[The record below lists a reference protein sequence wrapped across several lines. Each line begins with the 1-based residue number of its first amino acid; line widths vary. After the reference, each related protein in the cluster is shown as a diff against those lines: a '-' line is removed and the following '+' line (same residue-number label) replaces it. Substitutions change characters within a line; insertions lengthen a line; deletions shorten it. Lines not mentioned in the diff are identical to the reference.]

1 MEKTLKSDIPS
12 NNGSS
17 LNFENRFTEVWK
29 HCQRGLVYPSPFAI
43 FTTFWFQKRGNWQA
57 NKQPDGKKLVEYK
70 TQFAKVMA
78 EIRSKIN
85 THEDLKDRNTSV
97 ILGVS
102 FENWAKICDEEGIPH
117 PKGMTL
123 QFPEHNDPY
132 VSKVFRASNGAF
144 VDSNGDLW
152 FHIKS
157 DSKEACEIVNS
168 LLIKALDSIT
178 EEHYSQ
184 EAASKSNEADG
195 HRGKVLGCRFS
206 ENLNNPSDPISI
218 AKHTLIGCDDM
229 THFGGS
235 FVLAQRFLIN
245 WNQINMMT
253 EDQIEDLIGRK
264 TNDTIIPDRDSRS
277 HIKSAR
283 IQDANGNTTPVLRL
297 GLPFG
302 RAKHQQHG
310 NSGFRTPKSITLS
323 DEEGIYFAGFSKE
336 VGILENIMS
345 NQIGPDSGFMN
356 DRLFNHLRSD
366 LGGVFYIPSIQDLG
380 LDDEEVAKKYRN
392 DFSFATEKDWSRFPG
407 VDWTRLDRHY
417 QNASKNGLMYYNHQ
431 NFLFTMSTRIG
442 LPEDRYFSIP
452 TNRILSLLENIF
464 SLWQDNWYFNRK
476 QEEIKEDIRF
486 YIDRYNGS
494 DKPANIMDESI
505 MIRKGWAIRLSLQLF
520 SSPDYGFRGRKIR
533 LKDGTLVPYSSF
545 REREG
550 EIVYGSDTFRISPE
564 EIIVGAMPN
573 LSLGEG
579 RYVMRYL
586 SDSERL
592 DGFLANLSE
601 ASGVGHVIPNYEKAL
616 KKGLKTLMEDILEYE
631 KKITEEYTKDKG
643 KTDEEKAA
651 KAKTYKEKKELYQ
664 SAYLSLQGISEYCLN
679 YAQLAREMAAS
690 MKNNPGQAWE
700 RENLESIAYR
710 MTKLATEKP
719 DSLIEAV
726 QFIFTL
732 HTCLHLNGE
741 PTAIGRMDQLL
752 QPYYDSSNEAE
763 KAEAQE
769 VIDAFYIK
777 LDEKI
782 QQNRIFMEDHQPFG
796 NLAMGGASGPYPQG
810 ASLGQW
816 IQQITV
822 GGTKVNGNP
831 VFEETEPAYNHMTRL
846 FIHAS
851 GRLPLNAPCLS
862 LRTRKD
868 MPREILEDAAHA
880 LLSGGAHPILL
891 NDEKIIKG
899 LHHSGDGV
907 GGKLGSETKKWNSNV
922 TVESAQNYA
931 CDGCYEPQFPGENWF
946 SLGGFS
952 TLQPL
957 ECALN
962 QGRTYSSA
970 GESYLFGQVVSL
982 NSKPADQIKSFQEL
996 VDIYFQHF
1004 EWLNRKAF
1012 NGQLMGYGA
1021 NTKFCP
1027 SPILNVLMDD
1037 CLARGLDFY
1046 SGGTKY
1052 NIYGPCYISLSAAI
1066 NSLYAIKT
1074 MVFDDKNAVTTLPE
1088 LLECLCCDWGYKMTE
1103 PFISDLAGESRIAS
1117 RSDRFKRLREIAL
1130 AQPRYGR
1137 GNADIDA
1144 FGNEIVAGIARRSIA
1159 TFTEPWPQL
1168 YETMKNMAT
1177 RYGTE
1182 EFPFGLQIQPG
1193 VGTFENHVEMGAWNG
1208 ASADGRRLG
1217 TTVASDMSAMPSP
1230 ADLPIEHQYA
1240 GFEESLAGFDGIGA
1254 ELMCDGA
1261 PTDYNIDEDF
1271 PAEKLIQVMQQFANG
1286 QSSNILTITV
1296 ANPDTFADAVG
1307 SPEQYDLLRVRTG
1320 GWTNFFT
1327 SVFPTIQDQHRRRP
1341 VSTPVEVQKEKKM
1354 AKGCPFHQQIEE
1366 VEQDE

>member
-1 MEKTLKSDIPS
+1 MEKTLKSEIP
-12 NNGSS
+12 
-17 LNFENRFTEVWK
+17 LNYEDRFTEVWK

-43 FTTFWFQKRGNWQA
+43 FTTFWFNKKRDKAPLTG
-57 NKQPDGKKLVEYK
+57 KQLSVHKNQLSEL
-70 TQFAKVMA
+70 MA
-78 EIRSKIN
+78 SIRSKITTN
-85 THEDLKDRNTSV
+85 EMLKDRNTTV
-97 ILGVS
+97 ILGIS
-102 FENWAKICDEEGIPH
+102 FENWAKICQEEGRPL
-117 PKGMTL
+117 PKGMKL
-123 QFPEHNDPY
+123 NYPEDNNPFT
-132 VSKVFRASNGAF
+132 SKVFRASNEAF
-144 VDSNGDLW
+144 VDSHGDIWL
-152 FHIKS
+152 HIKS
-157 DSKEACEIVNS
+157 DSEKACKIVNE
-168 LLIKALDSIT
+168 LLVEALKDIT
-178 EEHYSQ
+178 DAHYSQ
-184 EAASKSNEADG
+184 DAASKSNEEDG

-206 ENLNNPSDPISI
+206 ENLNNPSDPITI

-229 THFGGS
+229 AHFGGS
-235 FVLAQRFLIN
+235 FVLTQRFLIN

-264 TNDTIIPDRDSRS
+264 TDDTIIPDRDSRS

-283 IQDANGNTTPVLRL
+283 IQDENGNTTPVLRL

-302 RAKHQQHG
+302 RAKQNN

-336 VGILENIMS
+336 AGILENIMS

-366 LGGVFYIPSIQDLG
+366 LGGIFYIPSVNDLE
-380 LDDEEVAKKYRN
+380 LNTMAAYKN
-392 DFSFATEKDWSRFPG
+392 DFSFINAADWSRFPG

-442 LPEDRYFSIP
+442 RDNDYFKVP
-452 TNRILSLLENIF
+452 TNRVLSLLENIF

-476 QEEIKEDIRF
+476 QEEIKDDIRH
-486 YIDRYNGS
+486 YIAQYHGS
-494 DKPANIMDESI
+494 DKPADIMNESI
-505 MIRKGWAIRLSLQLF
+505 MIRKGWAIRLSLHLF
-520 SSPDYGFRGRKIR
+520 SSADYGFRGRKIR
-533 LKDGTLVPYSSF
+533 LEDGTLIPYSSF
-545 REREG
+545 REKDG
-550 EIVYGSDTFRISPE
+550 TIVYGSDTFRISPE

-601 ASGVGHVIPNYEKAL
+601 ASGVGHVIPHFEKAL
-616 KKGLKTLMEDILEYE
+616 QKGLKVMMDEILDYE
-631 KKITEEYTKDKG
+631 KNTPAIHDND
-643 KTDEEKAA
+643 TDAVK
-651 KAKTYKEKKELYQ
+651 KEKQDKKDLYR

-679 YAQLAREMAAS
+679 YAELARQTAAKMS
-690 MKNNPGQAWE
+690 EGQAWE
-700 RENLESIAYR
+700 KQNLESIAYR

-719 DSLIEAV
+719 DTLVEAV

-732 HTCLHLNGE
+732 HSCLHLNGE

-752 QPYYDSSNEAE
+752 QPFYEKDSVTQD
-763 KAEAQE
+763 EAQE
-769 VIDAFYIK
+769 IIDAFYIK
-777 LDEKI
+777 LDEKV

-796 NLAMGGASGPYPQG
+796 NLAMGGSSGPYPQG

-822 GGTKVNGNP
+822 GGTKVDGNP
-831 VFEETEPAYNHMTRL
+831 NFEDTEPAYNDMTRL

-862 LRTRKD
+862 LRTRADIPK
-868 MPREILEDAAHA
+868 EILEDAAHA

-899 LHHSGDGV
+899 LYHSGDGV
-907 GGKLGSETKKWNSNV
+907 GGDLGRETDKWNSAV
-922 TVESAQNYA
+922 SMASAQNYA

-982 NSKPADQIKSFQEL
+982 NSKPADQIKSFKEL

-1012 NGQLMGYGA
+1012 NGQIMGFGA

-1037 CLARGLDFY
+1037 CLAKGMDFY
-1046 SGGTKY
+1046 NGGTKY

-1074 MVFDDKNAVTTLPE
+1074 MVFDDRNAVTTLPE
-1088 LLECLCCDWGYKMTE
+1088 LLECLCCDWGHKMTE
-1103 PFISDLAGESRIAS
+1103 PFISNLAGASRIAG

-1137 GNADIDA
+1137 GHADIDA
-1144 FGNEIVAGIARRSIA
+1144 FGNTIVEGIAKRSIS

-1168 YETMKNMAT
+1168 YESLKKLAT
-1177 RYGTE
+1177 NLGTTE
-1182 EFPFGLQIQPG
+1182 HPFGIQIQPG

-1217 TTVASDMSAMPSP
+1217 TTVASDLSAMPSP
-1230 ADLPIEHQYA
+1230 ADLPIEHQHA
-1240 GFEESLAGFDGIGA
+1240 SFEESLAGFDGIGA
-1254 ELMCDGA
+1254 ELMSDGA
-1261 PTDYNIDEDF
+1261 PTDFNIDEDF
-1271 PAEKLIQVMQQFANG
+1271 PVERLVRVMQQFARG
-1286 QSSNILTITV
+1286 QSSNILTVTV
-1296 ANPDTFADAVG
+1296 ANPDTFTEATG

-1341 VSTPVEVQKEKKM
+1341 VSTPEEVKKEKSM
-1354 AKGCPFHQQIEE
+1354 AKGCPFHQKIAQE
-1366 VEQDE
+1366 

>member
-1 MEKTLKSDIPS
+1 MKTL
-12 NNGSS
+12 NYEER
-17 LNFENRFTEVWK
+17 FEEVWR

-43 FTTFWFQKRGNWQA
+43 FTTFWFKRA
-57 NKQPDGKKLVEYK
+57 HEKQPLTGDQLIGHKRHL
-70 TQFAKVMA
+70 ARVMA
-78 EIRSKIN
+78 DIRLKIN
-85 THEDLKDRNTSV
+85 KSEALKDRNTTV
-97 ILGVS
+97 ILGIS
-102 FENWAKICDEEGIPH
+102 FENWAIISAAEGKPL
-117 PKGMTL
+117 PKGMKL
-123 QFPEHNDPY
+123 NYPEAHNPFE
-132 VSKVFRASNGAF
+132 SKVFRASNGAF
-144 VDSNGDLW
+144 VDSQGDIW

-157 DSKEACEIVNS
+157 DSEKACEIVNA
-168 LLIKALDSIT
+168 LLIEILEPIT
-178 EEHYSQ
+178 KKHYSQ

-229 THFGGS
+229 AHFGGS

-264 TNDTIIPDRDSRS
+264 TDDTIIPDRDSRS
-277 HIKSAR
+277 HIKAAR
-283 IQDANGNTTPVLRL
+283 IQDTNGNTTPVLRL

-302 RAKHQQHG
+302 RAKQNG
-310 NSGFRTPKSITLS
+310 NSGFRNPKSVTVS
-323 DEEGIYFAGFSKE
+323 DEEGIYFAGFCKE
-336 VGILENIMS
+336 IGILENIMS

-366 LGGVFYIPSIQDLG
+366 LGGIFYIPSVDDLK
-380 LDDEEVAKKYRN
+380 LDELEGYKNNY
-392 DFSFATEKDWSRFPG
+392 SFIESKDWSRFPG

-417 QNASKNGLMYYNHQ
+417 QNASKNELMYYNHQ
-431 NFLFTMSTRIG
+431 NYLFTMSTEIG
-442 LPEDRYFSIP
+442 RNNDYFKVP
-452 TNRILSLLENIF
+452 TNRILSLMENIF

-486 YIDRYNGS
+486 YIDRYHGS
-494 DKPANIMDESI
+494 DKPSDIMNESI

-520 SSPDYGFRGRKIR
+520 SSADYGFRGRKIR
-533 LKDGTLVPYSSF
+533 LEDGTLIPYSSF
-545 REREG
+545 REKDG
-550 EIVYGSDTFRISPE
+550 QIVYGSDTFRISPE

-586 SDSERL
+586 TDSERL
-592 DGFLANLSE
+592 DGFLVNLSE
-601 ASGVGHVIPNYEKAL
+601 ASGVGHVIPHYEKAL
-616 KKGLKTLMEDILEYE
+616 QKGLKVMMDEILDYE
-631 KKITEEYTKDKG
+631 KNT
-643 KTDEEKAA
+643 TD
-651 KAKTYKEKKELYQ
+651 TTKKELYQ
-664 SAYLSLQGISEYCLN
+664 SAYLALKGISEYCLN
-679 YAQLAREMAAS
+679 YAELARQTAAKMS
-690 MKNNPGQAWE
+690 AGQAWE
-700 RENLESIAYR
+700 KENLESIAYR

-719 DSLIEAV
+719 DTLVEAV

-732 HTCLHLNGE
+732 HSCLHLNGE

-752 QPYYDSSNEAE
+752 QPFYESDSVSED
-763 KAEAQE
+763 EAQE
-769 VIDAFYIK
+769 IIDAFYIK
-777 LDEKI
+777 LDEKV

-796 NLAMGGASGPYPQG
+796 NLAMGGSSGPYPQG

-822 GGTKVNGNP
+822 GGTIVDGNP
-831 VFEETEPAYNHMTRL
+831 DFEETRPAYNDMTLL
-846 FIHAS
+846 FIKAS

-868 MPREILEDAAHA
+868 IPKEILEAAAHA

-899 LHHSGDGV
+899 LYHSGDGV
-907 GGKLGSETKKWNSNV
+907 GGKLGSETKKWNSAV
-922 TVESAQNYA
+922 SMESAQNYA

-982 NSKPADQIKSFQEL
+982 NSKPADQIKSFEEL

-1074 MVFDDKNAVTTLPE
+1074 MVFDEKNAVTTLPE
-1088 LLECLCCDWGYKMTE
+1088 LLECLCCDWGHKMTE
-1103 PFISDLAGESRIAS
+1103 PFISNLAGESRIAG

-1137 GNADIDA
+1137 GHADIDA
-1144 FGNEIVAGIARRSIA
+1144 FGNTIVEGIAKKSVA

-1168 YETMKNMAT
+1168 YETFKNMAT
-1177 RYGTE
+1177 KFGTE

-1217 TTVASDMSAMPSP
+1217 TTVASDLSAMPSP
-1230 ADLPIEHQYA
+1230 ADLPIEHQHA

-1254 ELMCDGA
+1254 EMMTDGA
-1261 PTDYNIDEDF
+1261 PTDYNIDENF
-1271 PAEKLIQVMQQFANG
+1271 PVEKLVQVMQQFANG

-1296 ANPDTFADAVG
+1296 ANPDTFTDAVD

-1327 SVFPTIQDQHRRRP
+1327 SVFPVIQDQHRRRP
-1341 VSTPVEVQKEKKM
+1341 VSTPEEVQKEKRM
-1354 AKGCPFHQQIEE
+1354 AKGCPFHQKIAQE
-1366 VEQDE
+1366 